1 MASGES
7 ARYFEESEDN
17 FMTATLEGDEDED
30 IEVRLLLLLLL
41 LLLGD
46 YNVIII
52 ITQY

>member
-41 LLLGD
+41 LGD

>member
-41 LLLGD
+41 LLGD

-52 ITQY
+52 TQY